1 MDGAVGLAIVRVT
14 RLVEVVSLNK
24 SLQQVWTIR
33 NFVTVIDVLNFLLWH
48 FSRVAIFFVTVT
60 DVS

>member
-33 NFVTVIDVLNFLLWH
+33 IFVTVIDVLNSSFGISLE
-48 FSRVAIFFVTVT
+48 
-60 DVS
+60 